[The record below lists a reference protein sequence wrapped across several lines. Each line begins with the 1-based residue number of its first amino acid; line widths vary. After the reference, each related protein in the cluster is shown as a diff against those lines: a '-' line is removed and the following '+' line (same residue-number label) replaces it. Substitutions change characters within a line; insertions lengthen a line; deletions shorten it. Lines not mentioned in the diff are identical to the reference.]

1 MTFLK
6 VPKVFVYGC
15 LGPNAMAI
23 FTGRMLDIVGKRE
36 QASYD
41 QMLTWSDSLIWF
53 SYTWIEDFI
62 KVATIIRAAKIQCW
76 ISCNV
81 QPFRLASWRQS

>member
-23 FTGRMLDIVGKRE
+23 FTGRMLGIVGKRD

-41 QMLTWSDSLIWF
+41 QMLTQSDSLI
-53 SYTWIEDFI
+53 IHG
-62 KVATIIRAAKIQCW
+62 
-76 ISCNV
+76 
-81 QPFRLASWRQS
+81 